1 MRDFKR
7 SKKGISFKMYDED
20 RKYDNLKLKKQLCFP
35 LYAVT
40 NLITKKYK
48 DYLIKLNLSFTQYIT
63 MMALWE
69 EGCLTMGELT
79 QKLFLGSSTVSPVL
93 QRLEEKEYV
102 EKCFLEE
109 DERVTVVMLTDKGKA
124 LKDEALKI
132 PQEMKKYFSL
142 EDEEEEEL
150 HRILYKILER
160 EEKSK
165 KR

>member
-1 MRDFKR
+1 MNN
-7 SKKGISFKMYDED
+7 EE
-20 RKYDNLKLKKQLCFP
+20 RKYEELKLKKQLCFP

-48 DYLIKLNLSFTQYIT
+48 EYLNQLNLTYTQYIT
-63 MMALWE
+63 MLALWE
-69 EGCLTMGELT
+69 NGCLTMGELT

-109 DERVTVVMLTDKGKA
+109 DQRVTVVLLTDKGEALKDKA
-124 LKDEALKI
+124 LKI
-132 PQEMKKYFSL
+132 HREMKKDFNL
-142 EDEEEEEL
+142 EDDEQKEL
-150 HRILYKILER
+150 HRILYKILEQ

-165 KR
+165 KTK

>member
-1 MRDFKR
+1 MNN
-7 SKKGISFKMYDED
+7 EE
-20 RKYDNLKLKKQLCFP
+20 RKYEELKLKKQLCFP

-48 DYLIKLNLSFTQYIT
+48 EYLKQLNLTYTQYIT

-69 EGCLTMGELT
+69 NGYLTMGELT

-109 DERVTVVMLTDKGKA
+109 DQRVTVVMLTDKGEALKDKA
-124 LKDEALKI
+124 LKI
-132 PQEMKKYFSL
+132 YREMKKDVNL
-142 EDEEEEEL
+142 EDDEQKEL
-150 HRILYKILER
+150 HRILFKILEQ

-165 KR
+165 KNK